1 MFNNSRIAELENKVS
16 SLEHIVERDAQDR
29 RSFLDT
35 MDRCV
40 GLMRQL
46 SSDIDELRKEK
57 YDMSDKINEIEGM
70 IDIFKNDISEIRGE
84 LLGIAVEEDMKTD
97 ETS

>member
-1 MFNNSRIAELENKVS
+1 MFNSSRIAELENKVS
-16 SLEHIVERDAQDR
+16 SLEHIIERDIQDR
-29 RSFLDT
+29 RGFLDT

-40 GLMRQL
+40 ELMKQL
-46 SSDIDELRKEK
+46 SSDIDDLRKER